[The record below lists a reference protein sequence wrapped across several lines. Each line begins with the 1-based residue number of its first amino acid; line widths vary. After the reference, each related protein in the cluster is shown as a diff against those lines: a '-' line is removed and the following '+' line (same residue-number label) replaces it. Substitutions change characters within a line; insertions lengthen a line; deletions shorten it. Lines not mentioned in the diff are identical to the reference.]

1 MWPGTLSVYA
11 CVCMRVHVCLCT
23 VCILVPPSCMYMHVC
38 TRVHMCVHVCT
49 HLWMCRRVSCV
60 SWVEMPLFRGS
71 DQALLQNAVL
81 RVAAPRVFT
90 GVTYGLWVLL
100 KPRPCF

>member
-11 CVCMRVHVCLCT
+11 CARVYLYRVPM
-23 VCILVPPSCMYMHVC
+23 CISVPLSHMYMHVC
-38 TRVHMCVHVCT
+38 TCVCTCVHAYGCVDVCA
-49 HLWMCRRVSCV
+49 CV